1 MKLTFIRAD
10 HEVTGSCTLLEIGG
24 HYGLIDCGMQ
34 QGRDQFENIDIPVPA
49 AQIEFVLVTHAHMDH
64 TGHLPLL
71 YKQGFRGTVYA
82 TEATC
87 DLCGIMLRDSAH
99 IQMSEAEW
107 RGRKAARAGRA
118 APEPLYTLEDAEG
131 VLTLLRPC
139 AYGQRVQVGE
149 NIIIRF
155 TDVGHLLG
163 SACIETWLTEGGTE
177 KKIVFSG
184 DIGNTDQP
192 IIRDPQTV
200 SGADYV
206 LIESTYGDRSHGPRV
221 DYLTA
226 LADCIQRTL
235 DRGGNLVI
243 PSFAVGRTQ
252 EMLYYIREIREKKLV
267 TGHDGFPVYVDS
279 PMANEATAIYL
290 QCGHEC
296 FDEET
301 RALVDAGIN
310 PIWSDGIRISV
321 SSEDSKAINENPEPK
336 VILSASGMCEAGRIR
351 HHLKHNLWR
360 KESTVLFVGYQAE
373 GTLGRRLYDGEKH
386 VKLFGEDIEVNCE
399 IGFLPGKSGHADR
412 DGLTAWLAGFEKKP
426 KLVFVNHGEDAVTD
440 AFAGYLE
447 TEHGYKAFA
456 PYSGTVFDLAEGKF
470 LVCPKGVPVKKAET
484 ASGAKASGLYQK
496 LVAAG
501 ESLLSLIRASRG
513 KPNKTL
519 KHFLSDVEELLKKYR

>member
-139 AYGQRVQVGE
+139 SYGQRVQVGE

-163 SACIETWLTEGGTE
+163 SACIETWLTEGDVE

-184 DIGNTDQP
+184 DIGNVNQP
-192 IIRDPQTV
+192 LLRDPQTV

-206 LIESTYGDRSHGPRV
+206 LIESTYGDRSHGERP
-221 DYLTA
+221 DYLGA

-235 DRGGNLVI
+235 DRGGNVVI

-252 EMLYYIREIREKKLV
+252 ELLYFIREIKDQKLV
-267 TGHDGFPVYVDS
+267 KSTPNFPVYIDS
-279 PMANEATAIYL
+279 PLAKAATTVFCGDLHGYL
-290 QCGHEC
+290 
-296 FDEET
+296 DEQ
-301 RALVDAGIN
+301 ALELVK
-310 PIWSDGIRISV
+310 DGTHMFTFPNLNLV
-321 SSEDSKAINENPEPK
+321 ESSEESKMLNMDTTPK
-336 VILSASGMCEAGRIR
+336 VIISASG
-351 HHLKHNLWR
+351 
-360 KESTVLFVGYQAE
+360 
-373 GTLGRRLYDGEKH
+373 
-386 VKLFGEDIEVNCE
+386 
-399 IGFLPGKSGHADR
+399 
-412 DGLTAWLAGFEKKP
+412 
-426 KLVFVNHGEDAVTD
+426 
-440 AFAGYLE
+440 
-447 TEHGYKAFA
+447 
-456 PYSGTVFDLAEGKF
+456 
-470 LVCPKGVPVKKAET
+470 
-484 ASGAKASGLYQK
+484 
-496 LVAAG
+496 
-501 ESLLSLIRASRG
+501 
-513 KPNKTL
+513 
-519 KHFLSDVEELLKKYR
+519 